1 MAICNVSKAELT
13 YCVMYSD
20 WRGEAFTWT
29 WRSHLAWPRRR
40 GAPEKVFSGLSDELM
55 WRRLCLSPQRLM
67 VARMEWTVTLVLFV
81 LLIFTKSLW
90 YPPLVDPVTGDSKE
104 VLKRTAVFTS
114 RQSAH
119 TLRCTYSFGAQTFI
133 QHPKTYIWWRLQ
145 YP

>member
-1 MAICNVSKAELT
+1 MALCNVSKAELT

-114 RQSAH
+114 RQPTH
-119 TLRCTYSFGAQTFI
+119 TLRCTYSFCAQTFI